1 VLETEQ
7 PAANIRELW
16 ENEITPGVKES
27 SQVMRMKKFMNFIG
41 DGVGEK
47 FLHEIRRVTTTADFF
62 RVCENYLAHDEPM
75 TLEPVSISEAALD
88 LPAAF

>member
-1 VLETEQ
+1 M
-7 PAANIRELW
+7 
-16 ENEITPGVKES
+16 KES
-27 SQVMRMKKFMNFIG
+27 AQVQRMKKFMNFIG
-41 DGVGEK
+41 EGIAGQ

-75 TLEPVSISEAALD
+75 TLEPAAISEAAVD